1 MLMGVM
7 SLTSRCAPT
16 VLDQSDEVKLR
27 IRLPRLNPALE
38 ALILSMKKEKTI
50 SIYSFVHRIKDTGV
64 SSVMTGVEQPLLS
77 LVAPFIQLSSSR
89 LLNSTFKGNN

>member
-1 MLMGVM
+1 MSGGWWWLSLQGAGLSREGSGFQAGLMLMGVM

-38 ALILSMKKEKTI
+38 ALILSMEK
-50 SIYSFVHRIKDTGV
+50 G
-64 SSVMTGVEQPLLS
+64 E
-77 LVAPFIQLSSSR
+77 
-89 LLNSTFKGNN
+89 NN